1 MPLIYDG
8 VNDEQ
13 NSIRFA
19 HSRRFFLD
27 MPYGTD
33 VPGCFCGLE
42 WSRSSA
48 TATSRIKGLI
58 AMILNNNGVISA
70 SMQTRLAGITS
81 AASAT
86 PRQRFTNAEL
96 LSRARSGASAAV
108 RSNAALALRQ
118 RIVGIVWSIAAVHVG
133 LTNEDRED
141 VTQDTLLKL
150 IASPTI
156 LDPHPAYIKRI
167 VANILIDRHR
177 HAASRGLVC
186 KVSNS
191 DEVLSVYAES
201 AAAVCEPADENVSV
215 ENLLSLLNDRERTV
229 VASRIEGKSH
239 AAIADALGVSS
250 PSVRKLHERA
260 ITKLRKGLHCDLSL
274 EVA

>member
-1 MPLIYDG
+1 MHLIYDG
-8 VNDEQ
+8 VNDEH

-19 HSRRFFLD
+19 RCRRFYLD
-27 MPYGTD
+27 MPFGTD
-33 VPGCFCGLE
+33 VPCCFCRLE
-42 WSRSSA
+42 WSGS
-48 TATSRIKGLI
+48 TAAAASRVKGLI
-58 AMILNNNGVISA
+58 AMIINNNGVISA
-70 SMQTRLAGITS
+70 SMQTRLAGI
-81 AASAT
+81 AAAANAA

-96 LSRARSGASAAV
+96 LSRARSGSSAAV

-118 RIVGIVWSIAAVHVG
+118 RIVGIVWGIAAVHVG
-133 LTNEDRED
+133 LTHEDRED

-150 IASPTI
+150 IATPSI

-186 KVSNS
+186 KVGNS
-191 DEVLSVYAES
+191 DAVLSVYAES
-201 AAAVCEPADENVSV
+201 AAATYEPVDESFCM
-215 ENLLSLLNDRERTV
+215 EDLLSNLNDRERTV
-229 VASRIEGKSH
+229 VASRIAGKSH
-239 AAIADALGVSS
+239 AEIADDLGVSS

-260 ITKLRKGLHCDLSL
+260 ISKLRKCLPCELPL